1 VYRSTQ
7 ALRRGEP
14 DLRGDIRHAARFTVC
29 VAVAAT
35 AVLCLAAVWVSTCGG
50 STADTVACGTA
61 QRTVLALGA
70 PMILLAG
77 GTRAFFRTYRIWRGG
92 GTWWPWQGAGWFLV
106 ISMLL
111 MLTATLPPIAGT
123 GLAG

>member
-7 ALRRGEP
+7 ALHGSEP
-14 DLRGDIRHAARFTVC
+14 DAGGDVRHAARFAVC
-29 VAVAAT
+29 VAAAAA
-35 AVLCLAAVWVSTCGG
+35 AVLGLAVVWVGTCGG

-77 GTRAFFRTYRIWRGG
+77 GTWAFFRTYRVWRGG
-92 GTWWPWQGAGWFLV
+92 GTWWPWQGAGWLLV
-106 ISMLL
+106 ISMLV
-111 MLTATLPPIAGT
+111 MLTTSLPGIAGT
-123 GLAG
+123 ALGG